1 MGLVLD
7 SSVLIA
13 AERGKGLGQ
22 LLSSLAADHSE
33 TEFLLSSITVME
45 LEHGWHRA
53 NTPEIA
59 IRRRR
64 YIDEVLAVIPVEP
77 FTREMA
83 SLAKNRCS
91 DEERRAGYRDCRSTD
106 WSDCTLLWLRYW
118 HSQHSSFSNDPWT
131 QSHFSLA
138 VLYFDDVSAGS
149 ANATYAPLIF
159 TCVAGVNPT
168 CADAQNTT
176 YCRPFT

>member
-53 NTPEIA
+53 NTPEIV
-59 IRRRR
+59 IRRAD
-64 YIDEVLAVIPVEP
+64 I
-77 FTREMA
+77 
-83 SLAKNRCS
+83 
-91 DEERRAGYRDCRSTD
+91 STK
-106 WSDCTLLWLRYW
+106 YW
-118 HSQHSSFSNDPWT
+118 QLSPW
-131 QSHFSLA
+131 
-138 VLYFDDVSAGS
+138 
-149 ANATYAPLIF
+149 NPLH
-159 TCVAGVNPT
+159 A
-168 CADAQNTT
+168 
-176 YCRPFT
+176 RWHR